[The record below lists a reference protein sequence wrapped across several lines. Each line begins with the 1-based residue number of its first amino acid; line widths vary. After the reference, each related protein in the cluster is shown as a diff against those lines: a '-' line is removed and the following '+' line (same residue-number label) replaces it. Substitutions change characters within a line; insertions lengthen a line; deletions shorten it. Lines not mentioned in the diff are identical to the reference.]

1 MQQAATDWPA
11 SVAGL
16 AAVAPN
22 DIAAAVVLGC
32 AALASLL
39 CALGV
44 HIAVSRVLFAMGREQ
59 VLPAWLGVLHPRW
72 GTPWRAI
79 GLDLVVWVLVAVV
92 ALVLTSREGQIALSG
107 GIDDGTTG
115 GIFLFTFLAGVGTP
129 LVMAVYLMLGVAGF
143 LQGRR
148 TGQVGFQV
156 VGALAAVVGG
166 TRPVRRA
173 LLLVRAG
180 RAGGGDPAADRD
192 RAVGVRGRGR
202 DRPRAGGLDPPLPA
216 LGLVGHGPDLRRG
229 LTRRRSTRPARTAP
243 GAGTC

>member
-1 MQQAATDWPA
+1 M
-11 SVAGL
+11 
-16 AAVAPN
+16 
-22 DIAAAVVLGC
+22 
-32 AALASLL
+32 
-39 CALGV
+39 
-44 HIAVSRVLFAMGREQ
+44 
-59 VLPAWLGVLHPRW
+59 LHPRW

-156 VGALAAVVGG
+156 VGALAAVVG
-166 TRPVRRA
+166 A
-173 LLLVRAG
+173 LALF
-180 RAGGGDPAADRD
+180 
-192 RAVGVRGRGR
+192 
-202 DRPRAGGLDPPLPA
+202 GGLYYSFVP
-216 LGLVGHGPDLRRG
+216 G
-229 LTRRRSTRPARTAP
+229 AP
-243 GAGTC
+243 GAEIPLQIAIVPWVCVVVAAIGLGLAAWTRRYRRSVWSDMGRIFDEV